1 MVWRYMCTYLEHFNN
16 EFLRWV
22 SEKRKYFIW
31 GRKKYLEGYLNSA
44 EDILEVYS
52 GKFCLGE
59 ISGI

>member
-1 MVWRYMCTYLEHFNN
+1 MHRISADI
-16 EFLRWV
+16 
-22 SEKRKYFIW
+22 SEEDDSKKRKYFIW

-44 EDILEVYS
+44 EDILEEYS